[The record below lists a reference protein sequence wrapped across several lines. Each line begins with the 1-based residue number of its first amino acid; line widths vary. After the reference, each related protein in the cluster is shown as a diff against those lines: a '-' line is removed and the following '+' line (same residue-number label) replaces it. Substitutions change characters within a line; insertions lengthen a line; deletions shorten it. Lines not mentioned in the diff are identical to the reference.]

1 MKLDRASGILL
12 HPTSLSSKYGIGD
25 MGPEAYKFIDF
36 LKRSKQRLW
45 QVLPLNPVGYGW
57 SPYQSPSAFAG
68 NHLLLSIDILREEG
82 LLTAE
87 DIGSIP
93 PFPEDMVQFPLVA
106 EFKDRLLRKAFAKFN
121 TGEKSPAYEAFREEN
136 AYWLEDF
143 VLFMAL
149 RRHFGGLAWNSWKR
163 AIAFREKEAILY
175 YQKNLHEEIAYHCF
189 LQFKF
194 FKQWTDLKRY
204 ANAQGIKIIG
214 DLPIFISYDS
224 SDTWANP
231 RLFALDD
238 RGNPVKVAG
247 VPPDYFSETGQLWGN
262 PHYDWAEMEKDDYQ
276 WWRKRFEYLLKLA
289 DFVRVDH
296 FRGFEAY
303 WEIPA
308 GESTAV
314 NGRWV
319 KGPGE
324 KFFFTIRRYLGE
336 LPVIAEDLGVIT
348 PEVVELKEK
357 CGFPGMKVLQFLAE
371 EELERESGEEEI
383 VYYTGTHD
391 NDTLLGWYRKK
402 ILSQLDSPESGHNEE
417 EKCWE
422 YIELVFCS
430 RAKWAIV
437 PLQDVLCLDNEA
449 RMNTPG
455 TVDGNWQWRFR
466 EGALT
471 SGLEKRLA
479 LLTLKYQRYRER

>member
-1 MKLDRASGILL
+1 
-12 HPTSLSSKYGIGD
+12 
-25 MGPEAYKFIDF
+25 
-36 LKRSKQRLW
+36 
-45 QVLPLNPVGYGW
+45 
-57 SPYQSPSAFAG
+57 
-68 NHLLLSIDILREEG
+68 
-82 LLTAE
+82 
-87 DIGSIP
+87 
-93 PFPEDMVQFPLVA
+93 
-106 EFKDRLLRKAFAKFN
+106 
-121 TGEKSPAYEAFREEN
+121 
-136 AYWLEDF
+136 
-143 VLFMAL
+143 
-149 RRHFGGLAWNSWKR
+149 
-163 AIAFREKEAILY
+163 
-175 YQKNLHEEIAYHCF
+175 
-189 LQFKF
+189 
-194 FKQWTDLKRY
+194 
-204 ANAQGIKIIG
+204 
-214 DLPIFISYDS
+214 
-224 SDTWANP
+224 
-231 RLFALDD
+231 
-238 RGNPVKVAG
+238 
-247 VPPDYFSETGQLWGN
+247 
-262 PHYDWAEMEKDDYQ
+262 MEKDDYQ
-276 WWRKRFEYLLKLA
+276 WWRKRFEHLLKLA

-371 EELERESGEEEI
+371 EELEKESGEEEI

-402 ILSQLDSPESGHNEE
+402 ILSQLDSPESGQKEE

-471 SGLEKRLA
+471 SGLEKRLT

>member
-12 HPTSLSSKYGIGD
+12 HPTSLPSKYGIGD

-175 YQKNLHEEIAYHCF
+175 YQKNL
-189 LQFKF
+189 
-194 FKQWTDLKRY
+194 
-204 ANAQGIKIIG
+204 
-214 DLPIFISYDS
+214 
-224 SDTWANP
+224 
-231 RLFALDD
+231 
-238 RGNPVKVAG
+238 
-247 VPPDYFSETGQLWGN
+247 
-262 PHYDWAEMEKDDYQ
+262 
-276 WWRKRFEYLLKLA
+276 
-289 DFVRVDH
+289 
-296 FRGFEAY
+296 
-303 WEIPA
+303 
-308 GESTAV
+308 
-314 NGRWV
+314 
-319 KGPGE
+319 
-324 KFFFTIRRYLGE
+324 
-336 LPVIAEDLGVIT
+336 
-348 PEVVELKEK
+348 
-357 CGFPGMKVLQFLAE
+357 
-371 EELERESGEEEI
+371 
-383 VYYTGTHD
+383 
-391 NDTLLGWYRKK
+391 
-402 ILSQLDSPESGHNEE
+402 
-417 EKCWE
+417 
-422 YIELVFCS
+422 
-430 RAKWAIV
+430 
-437 PLQDVLCLDNEA
+437 
-449 RMNTPG
+449 
-455 TVDGNWQWRFR
+455 
-466 EGALT
+466 
-471 SGLEKRLA
+471 
-479 LLTLKYQRYRER
+479 